1 MVTAV
6 RLAAARNLA
15 KAQAAVAARP
25 AETPPANRD
34 R

>member
-15 KAQAAVAARP
+15 KAQAAVAERP
-25 AETPPANRD
+25 APKDER
-34 R
+34 